1 MEAGVQFKVLFT
13 GLGSIGQKHLKNLN
27 AADDTYIV
35 DALRRENKPFKGVE
49 NIYTSYDEV
58 PDDYDIIFITNPTN
72 LHYEAITKLKNKTKN
87 FFIEKPI
94 FDFPRDCEFSKGVN
108 YVACPLRFNSEI
120 KKLKEFVENN
130 NVYAFRAICS
140 SYLPDWRKTGDYR
153 NCYSAKKEMGG
164 GVELDLIHEIDY
176 LKWIFGKFNPV
187 KRISAK
193 KSNLEITSND
203 VGLYLFENEKT
214 AGSLHLDYFGKEI
227 KRQIEVFAETE
238 TKTFDL
244 LKNTNDM
251 YLEEMKYFIGKVK
264 NHDKDCYNAPIEAL
278 ESLKSALWKR

>member
-13 GLGSIGQKHLKNLN
+13 GLGSIAQKHLQNLYVSG
-27 AADDTYIV
+27 DTYIV
-35 DALRRENKPFKGVE
+35 DALRRKNIPFDGVK
-49 NIYTSYDEV
+49 NIYTNYDDV

-94 FDFPRDCEFSKGVN
+94 FDFPRDCEFSAGVN
-108 YVACPLRFNSEI
+108 FVACPLRFNSEI

-130 NVYAFRAICS
+130 QIYAFRAICS
-140 SYLPDWRKTGDYR
+140 SYLPNWRKTGDYR

-176 LKWIFGKFNPV
+176 LKWIFGKFNTI
-187 KRISAK
+187 KRISTK
-193 KSNLEITSND
+193 KSNLEISSND
-203 VGLYLFENEKT
+203 LGIYLFENEKV
-214 AGSLHLDYFGKEI
+214 AGSLHLDYFGRKSI
-227 KRQIEVFAETE
+227 RSIEVFAQNE

-244 LKNTNDM
+244 LNSNNNMEIDQI
-251 YLEEMKYFIGKVK
+251 KYFINLVK
-264 NHDKDCYNAPIEAL
+264 EQNKEGYNTPKEAV
-278 ESLKSALWKR
+278 ESLETAVI